1 MPPARRR
8 PTQSFDPAI
17 ITRIEALSRELR
29 DAVPNTSFV
38 GRNGTQSVDCT
49 ADHHQSHVERRHD
62 KREKKLDKLHE
73 EVLRQQSE
81 TETLRENLDQS
92 FRETSAHHTQFL
104 QWYREKNRQID
115 AKYAKLGVRCPFVT
129 GRGADAFTYPFRE
142 LDVTS
147 PVTGKKT
154 VHRSPVS
161 IEHDAS
167 EGSPTMGLSP
177 SPLHCPPPFAEPTS
191 APQAS
196 LNVSSH
202 HRAPLR
208 TVDFDLPTS
217 SDYRQGSPTRRGRK
231 QDALDDRVPFVEY
244 APHGCLVIA
253 TRPSSSAT
261 SCSLLAANH
270 TRHHALHDIF
280 SPALAIADRDS
291 DRESRIQQQHIVAG
305 GDVVEHTP
313 ARVHTFVDAL
323 EVQRSLFRTLQS
335 ASGR

>member
-8 PTQSFDPAI
+8 PTQYSDPAV

-62 KREKKLDKLHE
+62 KRDKKLDRLHE

-81 TETLRENLDQS
+81 TEALRENLDQS

-154 VHRSPVS
+154 AHPVS
-161 IEHDAS
+161 IERDAS

-177 SPLHCPPPFAEPTS
+177 SPSHCPPPFAQPTS
-191 APQAS
+191 AHQAS
-196 LNVSSH
+196 LNVSSQ
-202 HRAPLR
+202 HRATLR

-217 SDYRQGSPTRRGRK
+217 CGNRKVSPTRWGRK
-231 QDALDDRVPFVEY
+231 HDAPDDRVPIVEY

-270 TRHHALHDIF
+270 THQHALHDNI

-291 DRESRIQQQHIVAG
+291 DHESRVRQQHIVAG
-305 GDVVEHTP
+305 VDVVEHTP
-313 ARVHTFVDAL
+313 ARVHPFVDAL

>member
-154 VHRSPVS
+154 VHRSPVTPVRARRPWGSRPHRCIARPPLPSLRQRSRRRSTSRPITGHRCVQSTS
-161 IEHDAS
+161 IFQHRLTIDKGHQRDGIANKMPPTIVFPSLSTHRTDAS
-167 EGSPTMGLSP
+167 
-177 SPLHCPPPFAEPTS
+177 
-191 APQAS
+191 
-196 LNVSSH
+196 
-202 HRAPLR
+202 
-208 TVDFDLPTS
+208 
-217 SDYRQGSPTRRGRK
+217 
-231 QDALDDRVPFVEY
+231 
-244 APHGCLVIA
+244 
-253 TRPSSSAT
+253 
-261 SCSLLAANH
+261 SLLLVLH
-270 TRHHALHDIF
+270 LVQHHARF
-280 SPALAIADRDS
+280 
-291 DRESRIQQQHIVAG
+291 
-305 GDVVEHTP
+305 
-313 ARVHTFVDAL
+313 
-323 EVQRSLFRTLQS
+323 
-335 ASGR
+335 